1 MDTDLVR
8 SLIEHITLT
17 PDGNRQR
24 AEVRGELAA
33 ILALAGGAANVKGAE
48 SNGALVEQIKMVAGA
63 GNHRRFTQMMVA
75 C

>member
-1 MDTDLVR
+1 
-8 SLIEHITLT
+8 
-17 PDGNRQR
+17 
-24 AEVRGELAA
+24 VRGELAA